1 MDTDSYIIQCTH
13 CKTRNRIPKSRVKDG
28 PVCGKCRSKLP
39 PPSVVQHPVMVTD
52 RSFQKDVLE
61 YPGVVLL
68 DCWAAWCGPCS
79 MIAPI
84 MDQLAMEF
92 SGHVKVAK
100 LNIDQNPMTAARYH
114 VLSVPTLL
122 FFKNG
127 RVLHTLAGAY
137 AKPEI
142 ERQLKAML

>member
-1 MDTDSYIIQCTH
+1 MDTDSYIIQCTN
-13 CKTRNRIPKSRVKDG
+13 CKTRNRIPKSRIKEG
-28 PVCGKCRSKLP
+28 PLCGKCRRILP

-52 RSFQKDVLE
+52 RSFPEDVLS

-79 MIAPI
+79 VLAPTIDQIAR
-84 MDQLAMEF
+84 EF

-100 LNIDQNPMTAARYH
+100 LNIDQNPMTAAQYH

-127 RVLHTLAGAY
+127 KVIHTLAGAY

-142 ERQLKAML
+142 ERQLRAML

>member
-1 MDTDSYIIQCTH
+1 MDTDSYIIQCTN

-39 PPSVVQHPVMVTD
+39 PPSAIQHPVMVTD
-52 RSFQKDVLE
+52 RSFQEDVLS

-68 DCWAAWCGPCS
+68 DCWAAWCGPCR

-84 MDQLAMEF
+84 IDQIAREF
-92 SGHVKVAK
+92 SGHVKVSK

-127 RVLHTLAGAY
+127 KVLHTLAGTY

-142 ERQLKAML
+142 ERQLRAML

>member
-1 MDTDSYIIQCTH
+1 
-13 CKTRNRIPKSRVKDG
+13 
-28 PVCGKCRSKLP
+28 
-39 PPSVVQHPVMVTD
+39 MVTD
-52 RSFQKDVLE
+52 RSFQEDVLA

-79 MIAPI
+79 MMAPL
-84 MDQLAMEF
+84 MDQLAREF

-127 RVLHTLAGAY
+127 RVVHTLAGAY
-137 AKPEI
+137 PKPEI
-142 ERQLKAML
+142 ERQLRAML

>member
-1 MDTDSYIIQCTH
+1 MDTDSYIIQCTN

-28 PVCGKCRSKLP
+28 PVCGKCRSNLP
-39 PPSVVQHPVMVTD
+39 QPSTVQHPVMVTD
-52 RSFQKDVLE
+52 RSFQEDVLA

-79 MIAPI
+79 MVAPI
-84 MDQLAMEF
+84 MDQLAREF

-127 RVLHTLAGAY
+127 RVVHTLTGAY

-142 ERQLKAML
+142 ERQLRAML